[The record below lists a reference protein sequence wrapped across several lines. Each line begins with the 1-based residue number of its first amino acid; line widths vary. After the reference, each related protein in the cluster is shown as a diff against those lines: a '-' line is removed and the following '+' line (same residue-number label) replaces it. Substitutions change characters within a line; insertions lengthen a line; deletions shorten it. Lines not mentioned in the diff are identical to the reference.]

1 MPQRWWTLVVLSASL
16 LVIGLDNTILN
27 VALPTLEH
35 DLGASSS
42 QLQWIVDAYMLVF
55 AGLLL
60 TAGAL
65 GDRFGRKRAL
75 SFGLAVF
82 GLGSGLSALATSPA
96 MLIATRALMGVG
108 GAFIMP
114 STLSIITA
122 VFPAEERAKAIG
134 VWAGVSGLGIAIGPV
149 AGGWLIEHAS
159 WNAVFLVNLP
169 FVAAALLAGR
179 WLVPESKDPTAPRL
193 DIPGFAMSI
202 SGLTTLVWAIIEAP
216 SKGWTNPTILAAF
229 AAAAA
234 ILGAFMAGELR
245 TSEPMLDIRLFAN
258 PRFSGASAAI
268 TLTFFAMFGS
278 IFFLTQ
284 YLQGVLGYTALE
296 AGVRVTP
303 IAVGLILGGPISA
316 KLAAKLGTKVVVAA
330 GLTLVAVGLSIVTQ
344 FAVDSTYGIVAA
356 HLLVL
361 GFGMGMAM
369 APATE
374 SVMGSLPVEKASVG
388 SAVNDTT
395 RTTGGALGVAIL
407 GSLLA
412 SQYRGDMEGAVSGLP
427 HESAATASDTLSGG
441 LAVAHRLGDSGLAEA
456 AQSAFLNGMHVA
468 AIAAAAVALAG
479 AIVAYMVIPA
489 HEREAEP
496 AVAPAPPT
504 GRPGAG
510 ARVSETA
517 ESSRRAPG
525 RPRSEESHQA
535 IIHAALE
542 LMLERGYR
550 ALTMEAVRERAGVG
564 KATIYRRWSS
574 KEELVRDAIVYM
586 HDDLEA
592 PDTGSLRGDY
602 EGLAVGVRAAGQR
615 QGAATF
621 APRPPGGAVDDPEL
635 HAIFSANLIK
645 PRRDQMRLV
654 LERAVARGEIRD
666 DLDLDLMIDLF
677 AGPAIYRMLITGGD
691 MTKMFAVEEQLDAL
705 LNGLRPPASP
715 RT

>member
-1 MPQRWWTLVVLSASL
+1 MRNETVSFLSSPQETVMPQRWWTLVVLSASL

-169 FVAAALLAGR
+169 FVAAALLAGH
-179 WLVPESKDPTAPRL
+179 WLVPESKDPAAPRL

-229 AAAAA
+229 AAAVA
-234 ILGAFMAGELR
+234 ILGAFMAWELR
-245 TSEPMLDIRLFAN
+245 TREPMLDIRLFAN

-303 IAVGLILGGPISA
+303 IAIGLILGGPISA

-412 SQYRGDMEGAVSGLP
+412 SQYRGDMDGAVSGLP
-427 HESAATASDTLSGG
+427 HDTAATASDTLSGG

-489 HEREAEP
+489 RERETEP
-496 AVAPAPPT
+496 V
-504 GRPGAG
+504 
-510 ARVSETA
+510 V
-517 ESSRRAPG
+517 
-525 RPRSEESHQA
+525 
-535 IIHAALE
+535 
-542 LMLERGYR
+542 
-550 ALTMEAVRERAGVG
+550 ALT
-564 KATIYRRWSS
+564 
-574 KEELVRDAIVYM
+574 
-586 HDDLEA
+586 
-592 PDTGSLRGDY
+592 
-602 EGLAVGVRAAGQR
+602 
-615 QGAATF
+615 
-621 APRPPGGAVDDPEL
+621 PE
-635 HAIFSANLIK
+635 
-645 PRRDQMRLV
+645 PV
-654 LERAVARGEIRD
+654 
-666 DLDLDLMIDLF
+666 
-677 AGPAIYRMLITGGD
+677 PA
-691 MTKMFAVEEQLDAL
+691 
-705 LNGLRPPASP
+705 
-715 RT
+715 

>member
-179 WLVPESKDPTAPRL
+179 WLVPESKDPAAPRL

-229 AAAAA
+229 AAAVA
-234 ILGAFMAGELR
+234 ILGAFMAWELR
-245 TSEPMLDIRLFAN
+245 TREPMLDIRLFAN

-412 SQYRGDMEGAVSGLP
+412 SQYRGDMDGAVSGLP
-427 HESAATASDTLSGG
+427 HDAAATASDTLSGG
-441 LAVAHRLGDSGLAEA
+441 LAVAHRLGDNGLAEA

-489 HEREAEP
+489 REREAEP
-496 AVAPAPPT
+496 AVALAPEPVPA
-504 GRPGAG
+504 
-510 ARVSETA
+510 
-517 ESSRRAPG
+517 
-525 RPRSEESHQA
+525 
-535 IIHAALE
+535 
-542 LMLERGYR
+542 
-550 ALTMEAVRERAGVG
+550 
-564 KATIYRRWSS
+564 
-574 KEELVRDAIVYM
+574 
-586 HDDLEA
+586 
-592 PDTGSLRGDY
+592 
-602 EGLAVGVRAAGQR
+602 
-615 QGAATF
+615 
-621 APRPPGGAVDDPEL
+621 
-635 HAIFSANLIK
+635 
-645 PRRDQMRLV
+645 
-654 LERAVARGEIRD
+654 
-666 DLDLDLMIDLF
+666 
-677 AGPAIYRMLITGGD
+677 
-691 MTKMFAVEEQLDAL
+691 
-705 LNGLRPPASP
+705 
-715 RT
+715 